1 MKILKFVPFV
11 AAMALFASCYT
22 PKNMTYLEDA
32 ERGKVETI
40 QQHFE
45 LKIQNND
52 ILMILV
58 ESESPQVVMA
68 FNKQTN
74 KQTNTEYGG
83 GYNQFQNINPLTD
96 GYLVQN
102 NEIVFPIL
110 GKIKV
115 GGLTTQQLSRIIEE
129 KLISGGYVT
138 DPVVTV
144 KLLNYK
150 VYVMGEVARPGVV
163 NVANEKM
170 TVLEALAASGDMT
183 IYGKRENVTVIR
195 EKDGKREIANLDLTS
210 KDIFNSPFYYLQQDD
225 IVYVEPNKLRKLQG
239 TRDLTF
245 ISVGTSTA
253 SFFATVL
260 SIFITLGN
268 R

>member
-1 MKILKFVPFV
+1 MVK
-11 AAMALFASCYT
+11 
-22 PKNMTYLEDA
+22 
-32 ERGKVETI
+32 
-40 QQHFE
+40 
-45 LKIQNND
+45 
-52 ILMILV
+52 
-58 ESESPQVVMA
+58 
-68 FNKQTN
+68 
-74 KQTNTEYGG
+74 
-83 GYNQFQNINPLTD
+83 
-96 GYLVQN
+96 N

-115 GGLTTQQLSRIIEE
+115 GGLTTQEVSKIIED

-170 TVLEALAASGDMT
+170 TLLEALAASGDLT

-195 EKDGKREIANLDLTS
+195 EKDGKREVGTVDLTS
-210 KDIFNSPFYYLQQDD
+210 KDVFTSPFYYLQQDD
-225 IVYVEPNKLRKLQG
+225 IVYVEPNKLRKRQG

-253 SFFATVL
+253 SFLATVL

>member
-1 MKILKFVPFV
+1 
-11 AAMALFASCYT
+11 
-22 PKNMTYLEDA
+22 
-32 ERGKVETI
+32 
-40 QQHFE
+40 
-45 LKIQNND
+45 
-52 ILMILV
+52 
-58 ESESPQVVMA
+58 
-68 FNKQTN
+68 
-74 KQTNTEYGG
+74 
-83 GYNQFQNINPLTD
+83 
-96 GYLVQN
+96 
-102 NEIVFPIL
+102 
-110 GKIKV
+110 
-115 GGLTTQQLSRIIEE
+115 
-129 KLISGGYVT
+129 
-138 DPVVTV
+138 
-144 KLLNYK
+144 
-150 VYVMGEVARPGVV
+150 
-163 NVANEKM
+163 M
-170 TVLEALAASGDMT
+170 TVLEAIAASGDMT

>member
-11 AAMALFASCYT
+11 AVMALFASCYT
-22 PKNMTYLEDA
+22 PKNMVYVKDA
-32 ERGKVETI
+32 ERGAVETI
-40 QQHFE
+40 QQTFE
-45 LKIQNND
+45 LRIQNND

-74 KQTNTEYGG
+74 KQAATQYSS
-83 GYNQFQNINPLTD
+83 YNQFQNINPLTD

-115 GGLTTQQLSRIIEE
+115 GGLTTQEVSKIIEE

-138 DPVVTV
+138 DPVVIV

-170 TVLEALAASGDMT
+170 TVLEAIAASGDMT

-210 KDIFNSPFYYLQQDD
+210 KDIFSSPFYYLQQDD
-225 IVYVEPNKLRKLQG
+225 IVYVEPNDRRKRQG
-239 TRDLTF
+239 TQDLTYV
-245 ISVGTSTA
+245 SVLTSSA
-253 SFFATVL
+253 SFL
-260 SIFITLGN
+260 SNLFTLITLWSK
-268 R
+268 

>member
-1 MKILKFVPFV
+1 MKILKLVPFV
-11 AAMALFASCYT
+11 VVIAMFASCYT
-22 PKNMTYLEDA
+22 PKNMTYVKDA
-32 ERGKVETI
+32 ERGVVETI
-40 QQHFE
+40 QQTFE

-52 ILMILV
+52 ILMIMV

-74 KQTNTEYGG
+74 KQTNTQYGG
-83 GYNQFQNINPLTD
+83 GYNQFQNINPLTE
-96 GYLVQN
+96 GYLVKN

-115 GGLTTQQLSRIIEE
+115 GGLTTQEVSKIIED

-170 TVLEALAASGDMT
+170 TVLEALASSGDLT

-195 EKDGKREIANLDLTS
+195 EKDGKREVGTVDLTS
-210 KDIFNSPFYYLQQDD
+210 KDVFTSPYYYLQQDD
-225 IVYVEPNKLRKLQG
+225 IVYVEPNKLRKRQG

-253 SFFATVL
+253 SFLATVL